1 MALLDLV
8 LGGLTVVILL
18 GYLGYALVKPERF

>member
-1 MALLDLV
+1 MPLLDLV

>member
-8 LGGLTVVILL
+8 LGGLTVAVLL
-18 GYLGYALVKPERF
+18 GYLTYALVKPEKF